1 MNRFFLLFSLFVISG
16 NYLLAQNETDSV
28 TQKRDWKKAQLSGR
42 AADHFMLQLG
52 YNGWSGETDG
62 INTGGLSRTFNMYF
76 MFDFPFK
83 STPNFSAAL
92 GVGVGTDNMFFK
104 QTRIDLTKSPL
115 AFTADT
121 DNSYK
126 KYKLATT
133 YLEVPL
139 ELRYAANPENF
150 NKSFKAALG
159 LKVGTMV
166 DAHTKAKISRDTQ
179 GNGGYT
185 IRVKDR
191 RNFNATRL
199 AATARVGYGVFSIF
213 GTYQINTFVR
223 DGAGPNIRP
232 YTIGLCISGL

>member
-1 MNRFFLLFSLFVISG
+1 MNRFLVFLALFTTCG
-16 NYLLAQNETDSV
+16 NYLFAQTETDSIP
-28 TQKRDWKKAQLSGR
+28 KKKDWSKTQLSGR

-52 YNGWSGETDG
+52 YNGWSGETAG
-62 INTGGLSRTFNMYF
+62 INTGGLSRTFNMHF
-76 MFDFPFK
+76 LFDFPFK
-83 STPNFSAAL
+83 SSPNFSAAI

-104 QTRIDLTKSPL
+104 QTSIDLTKSPL
-115 AFTADT
+115 TFAKDEVNT
-121 DNSYK
+121 YK

-139 ELRYAANPENF
+139 ELRFAANPENF
-150 NKSFKAALG
+150 NKSFKAAIG

-166 DAHTKAKISRDTQ
+166 DAHTKAKISRDAS
-179 GNGGYT
+179 GNGGYSL
-185 IRVKDR
+185 RVKDR

-199 AATARVGYGVFSIF
+199 AATVRVGYGVFSVF

>member
-1 MNRFFLLFSLFVISG
+1 MNRFLL
-16 NYLLAQNETDSV
+16 LLALVVTCGSTLFAQTETDSIP
-28 TQKRDWKKAQLSGR
+28 KKKEWSKTQLSGR

-52 YNGWSGETDG
+52 YNGWAGETDG
-62 INTGGLSRTFNMYF
+62 INTGGLSRTFNMHF
-76 MFDFPFK
+76 MFDFLFK
-83 STPNFSAAL
+83 SSPKFSAAI

-104 QTRIDLTKSPL
+104 ETSIDLRRSPL
-115 AFTADT
+115 VFATDT
-121 DNSYK
+121 VNSYK

-139 ELRYAANPENF
+139 ELRFAANPENF
-150 NKSFKAALG
+150 NKSFKAAIG

-166 DAHTKAKISRDTQ
+166 DAHTKAKVSRDSE
-179 GNGGYT
+179 GNGNYAY
-185 IRVKDR
+185 RVKDR

-213 GTYQINTFVR
+213 GTYQINNFVR
-223 DGAGPNIRP
+223 DGAGPSIRP

>member
-1 MNRFFLLFSLFVISG
+1 MNRFSL
-16 NYLLAQNETDSV
+16 LLALFFISANYVFAQTETDSIP
-28 TQKRDWKKAQLSGR
+28 QKKDWSKAQLSGR

-52 YNGWSGETDG
+52 YNGWTGETDG
-62 INTGGLSRTFNMYF
+62 INTGGLSRTFNMHF
-76 MFDFPFK
+76 LFDFPFK
-83 STPNFSAAL
+83 SSPNFSAAI

-104 QTRIDLTKSPL
+104 ETYIDLRKSPL
-115 AFTADT
+115 NFATDTA
-121 DNSYK
+121 NSYK

-150 NKSFKAALG
+150 NKSFKAAIG

-166 DAHTKAKISRDTQ
+166 DAHTKARVTRDTE
-179 GNGGYT
+179 GNGGYSY
-185 IRVKDR
+185 RVKDR

-199 AATARVGYGVFSIF
+199 AATVRVGYGVFSLF

-223 DGAGPNIRP
+223 EGAGPNIRP

>member
-1 MNRFFLLFSLFVISG
+1 MNRFLLLLALCVISG
-16 NYLLAQNETDSV
+16 TALFAQTDTDSIP
-28 TQKRDWKKAQLSGR
+28 QKKDWNKTQLSGR

-62 INTGGLSRTFNMYF
+62 INTRGLSRTFNMHF

-83 STPNFSAAL
+83 SSPNFSAAI

-104 QTRIDLTKSPL
+104 KTYIDLTKSPL
-115 AFTADT
+115 AFATDTA
-121 DNSYK
+121 NSYK

-139 ELRYAANPENF
+139 ELRYTANPENF
-150 NKSFKAALG
+150 NKSFKAAIG

-166 DAHTKAKISRDTQ
+166 DAHTKAKVSRDTQ

-185 IRVKDR
+185 YRVKDR
-191 RNFNATRL
+191 RDFNATRL
-199 AATARVGYGVFSIF
+199 AATVRVGYGVFSVF
-213 GTYQINTFVR
+213 GTYQLNAFVR
-223 DGAGPNIRP
+223 DGAGPDIKP